1 MTRQEM
7 FTRIEEIGIIP
18 AVRVFSP
25 EDALFAS
32 GALLSGGIPVI
43 EITMTVPRAAE
54 VIAELRRSGS
64 EMILGAGTVLDLDTA
79 RRSLDA
85 GAMFLTSTGLDLE
98 VVEFANKEK
107 IPIIPG
113 ALTPSEVM
121 MAMKAG
127 ADFIKIYPCS
137 AMGGPAYIRA
147 LKGPFPKARL
157 IATGGVTQQTAMD
170 FMRAGASAVGVG
182 QDLLP
187 RDAVRNRN
195 TLWIHELARRFMA
208 TVQVGR
214 PRLVTA

>member
-1 MTRQEM
+1 MQRRLDFIPGFCSIQAAEEIAMTRQEM

-98 VVEFANKEK
+98 VVEF
-107 IPIIPG
+107 
-113 ALTPSEVM
+113 
-121 MAMKAG
+121 
-127 ADFIKIYPCS
+127 
-137 AMGGPAYIRA
+137 
-147 LKGPFPKARL
+147 
-157 IATGGVTQQTAMD
+157 
-170 FMRAGASAVGVG
+170 
-182 QDLLP
+182 
-187 RDAVRNRN
+187 
-195 TLWIHELARRFMA
+195 
-208 TVQVGR
+208 
-214 PRLVTA
+214 